1 MYSPVSMHSS
11 QSSVKKGAMSS
22 STPSSV
28 RNPTGLE
35 TFKSLS
41 DKFLGQ
47 IDIQLRASLYSLTTG
62 DTTDVKSTLEHMRS
76 AIKEFQS
83 ESDIAYNKAKLQSSA
98 ATQKM
103 GHLNQYNSELS
114 QQKNKL
120 ELKVKS
126 LEQQLA
132 DILSETLPD
141 DSVFD
146 EDFVEPLT
154 EDELPNI
161 KKKDDPETDTSNAD

>member
-1 MYSPVSMHSS
+1 
-11 QSSVKKGAMSS
+11 
-22 STPSSV
+22 
-28 RNPTGLE
+28 
-35 TFKSLS
+35 
-41 DKFLGQ
+41 
-47 IDIQLRASLYSLTTG
+47 
-62 DTTDVKSTLEHMRS
+62 
-76 AIKEFQS
+76 
-83 ESDIAYNKAKLQSSA
+83 
-98 ATQKM
+98 M

-146 EDFVEPLT
+146 EEVF
-154 EDELPNI
+154 NRR
-161 KKKDDPETDTSNAD
+161 

>member
-1 MYSPVSMHSS
+1 
-11 QSSVKKGAMSS
+11 
-22 STPSSV
+22 
-28 RNPTGLE
+28 
-35 TFKSLS
+35 
-41 DKFLGQ
+41 
-47 IDIQLRASLYSLTTG
+47 
-62 DTTDVKSTLEHMRS
+62 MRS
-76 AIKEFQS
+76 AIKELQG

-132 DILSETLPD
+132 DILNETLPD

-146 EDFVEPLT
+146 EDFDEPLT
-154 EDELPNI
+154 EDELPNK